1 MNGKIWA
8 SVDPICR
15 KVDVYPGWVSNK
27 IEEEFRNHQSSRND
41 HTQICLGSK
50 FFNATIH
57 LKNGYYYQTTPPV
70 HAGPRGGGGKPPGY
84 RVILPIKVTNGC
96 FTVHAKQVSG
106 EWRICRYASESHH
119 TFNETLSNINDLL
132 ASDGNIQQYFP
143 DIQPWS
149 SEDLLPDSDNN
160 KNVSVWMWCR
170 GVPEKQGNIFKLSDS
185 WWSPYFCED
194 NKIIDDAFNAQNPNV
209 EITLFNNTKRVI
221 EFTNDFSCY
230 AKQVKYA
237 TENDP
242 THAVRMVKK
251 VTITISVLKEKL
263 KNLNKVI
270 IDPSIIT
277 TLIDSDE
284 IPHEFYCSISQ
295 DIMSDPVYTV
305 DNHTYDRSSIE
316 RWFQQKLTSPLTGMY
331 LSSNLLRPN
340 NELKEQIQK
349 FARLQIE
356 KTKKK

>member
-1 MNGKIWA
+1 MNGHIWA
-8 SVDPICR
+8 SVDPIKN
-15 KVDVYPGWVSNK
+15 KVDVYPGWISNK
-27 IEEEFRNHQSSRND
+27 IEKELRYNHNARNNYITIS
-41 HTQICLGSK
+41 LGSK

-57 LKNGYYYQTTPPV
+57 LKCGKFYQTTPPIF
-70 HAGPRGGGGKPPGY
+70 AGPRGGGKEPGY
-84 RVILPIKVTNGC
+84 RTILPIRVINSH
-96 FTVHAKQVSG
+96 FTVYTKYIFGQ
-106 EWRICRYASESHH
+106 WRICQYAINATH
-119 TFNETLSNINDLL
+119 TFNETLINNNDLIP
-132 ASDGNIQQYFP
+132 SDGYLKEYFP
-143 DIQPWS
+143 DIKSWTS
-149 SEDLLPDSDNN
+149 DDLLEDTDNN
-160 KNVSVWMWCR
+160 KLVTVWMWCR